1 LTQPS
6 RSRLLSLLTEACEL
20 EHGLACSYLFS
31 AFSIKQ
37 DVNEGGLTWKQLQS
51 ARLWASEIYMVAAGE
66 MLHLA
71 QAWNLLAA
79 VGGEPY
85 YLRPNFPQKR
95 TYYGFDLPLALE
107 PFGASALRRF
117 IAYETPAD
125 QLEPFPTSQ
134 SNDDAPARYKS
145 VGELY
150 GLIRD
155 QIIALP
161 ENELFFPG
169 VGQMGPEITHFPD
182 LIPISGRQSAIA
194 AIDLITEQGE
204 GTDID
209 RGDSHFAVFQR
220 TLNAYLDERTI
231 DPQFEPARPVLKN
244 PVPRIRG
251 DWNIEGR
258 VNLITDP
265 LASRL
270 GDLFDD
276 VYSLIMRLLQHAFAE
291 GPAGP
296 VAASFCDAAINAMT
310 TVIKPLGEGLALL
323 PSGRSDGSRA
333 GASFGLTRHVTLPT
347 PARIARTVAAERSR
361 ELANEA
367 ALLAEIPNVP
377 AQIRIASNNLKQIAE
392 KL

>member
-1 LTQPS
+1 M
-6 RSRLLSLLTEACEL
+6 

-37 DVNEGGLTWKQLQS
+37 DMDEGGLTWKQLQC
-51 ARLWASEIYMVAAGE
+51 ARLWASELYIVAAEE

-79 VGGEPY
+79 VGGAPY
-85 YLRPNFPQKR
+85 FLRPNFPQKR
-95 TYYGFDLPLALE
+95 TYYGFDVPLALE
-107 PFGASALRRF
+107 PFGERALRRF

-125 QLEPFPTSQ
+125 QLAPRPHDQ
-134 SNDDAPARYKS
+134 SNDDAPAHYKS
-145 VGELY
+145 VGALY

-155 QIIALP
+155 QIIGLP
-161 ENELFFPG
+161 EDELFFPSR
-169 VGQMGPEITHFPD
+169 VGEMGPEETHFPD
-182 LIPISGRQSAIA
+182 LIPITGRVSALA

-209 RGDSHFAVFQR
+209 RGDSHYAIFRR
-220 TLNAYLDERTI
+220 TLASYLDEKRS
-231 DPQFEPARPVLKN
+231 DQHFEPARPVLSN

-251 DWNIEGR
+251 DWNIDGR

-265 LASRL
+265 LASRI

-276 VYSLIMRLLQHAFAE
+276 VYSLMLRLLQRAFAN
-291 GPAGP
+291 GPDDD
-296 VAASFCDAAINAMT
+296 VAAPFCDAAINAMT

-323 PSGRSDGSRA
+323 SSGRADGTRA
-333 GASFGLTRHVTLPT
+333 GASFGLTRHVTLPSS
-347 PARIARTVAAERSR
+347 ARIAQTVAAERAR
-361 ELANEA
+361 ELASEA
-367 ALLAEIPNVP
+367 ALLAGMYGVP
-377 AQIRIASNNLKQIAE
+377 AQIGIAAANLKQVAD